1 MLSLRTFPI
10 ETRRLGLR
18 PWGPDEYPILR
29 AILSDLETMRH
40 WPAPLTEDTLRGWH
54 ARAMSLWKERHLGR
68 MAVVLKETDAVIGDA
83 GLNPTEIAGRA
94 VTDLGYI
101 VHADHHG
108 RGFGSELARAL
119 LDHGSARGLPDIV
132 CHMAEDHTASR
143 RVAEKI
149 GMVPTGRFVNPKN
162 AGKTHLVFEPPPRN
176 G

>member
-83 GLNPTEIAGRA
+83 GLNPMEIAGRA
-94 VTDLGYI
+94 VTDLGYTSTPI
-101 VHADHHG
+101 TTAGDSG
-108 RGFGSELARAL
+108 ANSPTRYWNMRRRAGCPTSSATWPRTTPPLGAWRKRSEWCRR
-119 LDHGSARGLPDIV
+119 D
-132 CHMAEDHTASR
+132 AS
-143 RVAEKI
+143 
-149 GMVPTGRFVNPKN
+149 
-162 AGKTHLVFEPPPRN
+162 
-176 G
+176 